1 MTMLSLSEVSKQFK
15 VHRSTIYRAVDTGKL
30 SRKSDGSFDLAEVIR
45 YFGEPKPE
53 KVAVPQ
59 QQEVATSQLSALEEL
74 ERVRREF
81 FEYKR
86 QAQERE
92 DWFKGQIDK
101 MQNLLELKSHT
112 VADATSQQQSS
123 STTSDNDSASSET
136 IQNKAS
142 AIPETLHATSHVHAF
157 ETPRNVADATV
168 EQAKKRKGL
177 FSRVIRAVLE

>member
-1 MTMLSLSEVSKQFK
+1 MLSLSEVSKQFK

-81 FEYKR
+81 SEYKR

-112 VADATSQQQSS
+112 VADATSQQQSCG
-123 STTSDNDSASSET
+123 TASDNGSASPET
-136 IQNKAS
+136 IDNKEP
-142 AIPETLHATSHVHAF
+142 ITNETLHATSHVHVS
-157 ETPRNVADATV
+157 ETLRNVADTTV
-168 EQAKKRKGL
+168 EQPKKRHGL
-177 FSRVIRAVLE
+177 LGRVLRAVLSD